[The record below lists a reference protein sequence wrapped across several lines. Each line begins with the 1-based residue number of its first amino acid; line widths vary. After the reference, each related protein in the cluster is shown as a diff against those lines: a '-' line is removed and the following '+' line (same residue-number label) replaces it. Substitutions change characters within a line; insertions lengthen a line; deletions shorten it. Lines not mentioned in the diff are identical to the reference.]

1 MNDWILYVVGG
12 VAAVCLFL
20 MLYFELKAG
29 YTLRKALK
37 DTLGFG
43 LRRFLLGIG
52 IALTLIAL
60 YKLADWL
67 WEVLL

>member
-1 MNDWILYVVGG
+1 MNDWILYVVCG
-12 VAAVCLFL
+12 VAVFSLFL
-20 MLYFELKAG
+20 MLCLELKAG

-43 LRRFLLGIG
+43 LRRMLLGFG

-60 YKLADWL
+60 YKLVDWF
-67 WEVLL
+67 WEALL